1 MIAPDRVVTNPL
13 NVRAPAR
20 RASANKLALLREQLF
35 VIALKEHPE
44 LTEAQAT
51 SLANSQLKDLQQRD
65 PDVIK
70 VFDEYAMSSTAPP
83 RRPINPFAEIA
94 ATLAQQPISQ
104 LLRHL
109 ACTPHTRGPKPD
121 LSTAVAII
129 VDEAIRP
136 SWCVIRHTRHELE
149 AGQLSRR
156 WSLNL
161 PAANPEEWSSYK
173 HIDTV
178 TGTISQRDPERKPTI
193 KPGHDP
199 GHYPRTNI
207 DLLREL
213 AALTDDE
220 GNLCHPRLGRIAIL
234 DGTRIRAPISQS
246 PPPSAKYLRM
256 QAGAALA
263 GIAFSVY
270 DHGGQFDSK
279 KGWRPVK
286 LVDQQT
292 GLPLI
297 WTIAPANVEE
307 DKVLIRNLLPNLF
320 RLWPDCPLEIIIGD
334 GVLDNAWV
342 CGELEA
348 RWSIHP
354 MFTRRTSK
362 RRTVVVRGG
371 GTYTTNDGQL
381 ICSCGTAMT
390 FRGREGFFS
399 YKQRETAGI
408 PRGAMAPNTKEAR
421 IRWKCTSCSAKG
433 TTYALKQVGHD
444 WPNANHHLYYPI
456 HGAGGSSL
464 LRKALLLYRNIVEST
479 FAVMKATGVGN
490 EQPAQW
496 AKDHGIVHLIGM
508 YFTLRTAR
516 RLAHEN
522 GSYAILAAE
531 HATLGLATNT
541 SNPPSLQRMLELR
554 DERPAHLRWAWPPP
568 QRLAPPSD

>member
-1 MIAPDRVVTNPL
+1 MIADRVIENPRG
-13 NVRAPAR
+13 VQAPAR
-20 RASANKLALLREQLF
+20 RASPNTLKLLREHLYSN
-35 VIALKEHPE
+35 ARKDHPE
-44 LTEAQAT
+44 LTEAQAAR
-51 SLANSQLKDLQQRD
+51 LADTQLKDLQRRD
-65 PDVIK
+65 QDVIEM
-70 VFDEYAMSSTAPP
+70 FEMYAMSSTAPP

-94 ATLAQQPISQ
+94 ATLAQPRVST

-109 ACTPHTRGPKPD
+109 ASSPHTRGPVAE
-121 LSTAVAII
+121 LSPAVAII
-129 VDEAIRP
+129 VDQAIRP

-156 WSLNL
+156 WSLNQ
-161 PAANPEEWSSYK
+161 PALNPEEWTSYK
-173 HIDTV
+173 HVDTV
-178 TGTISQRDPERKPTI
+178 TGSISKPDPNREPTI

-199 GHYPRTNI
+199 SHYSQTNI

-213 AALTDDE
+213 ATLTDDE
-220 GNLCHPRLGRIAIL
+220 GKPCHPRLGQIAIL

-246 PPPSAKYLRM
+246 PPPSPKYLRM

-297 WTIAPANVEE
+297 WTIAPAVVEE
-307 DKVLIRNLLPNLF
+307 EKVLIRNLLPNLF
-320 RLWPDCPLEIIIGD
+320 RLWPDCPLETIIGD

-362 RRTVVVRGG
+362 RRTVTARGG
-371 GTYTTNDGQL
+371 DTYTTIDGQP
-381 ICSCGTAMT
+381 ICSCGTEMK
-390 FRGREGFFS
+390 FRCREGFFS
-399 YKQRETAGI
+399 REQRAAAGI
-408 PRGAMAPNTKEAR
+408 PRGAMAPNTKDAR
-421 IRWKCTSCSAKG
+421 IRWKCPSCK
-433 TTYALKQVGHD
+433 TERPIYVLKPVGND
-444 WPNANHHLYYPI
+444 WPNANHNLYYPI
-456 HGAGGSSL
+456 RGAGKHSL
-464 LRKALLLYRNIVEST
+464 RRKALLLYRNIVEST

-496 AKDHGIVHLIGM
+496 AQDHGIVHLIGM

-522 GSYAILAAE
+522 GSYAILEAE
-531 HATLGLATNT
+531 HTSLGLATNT

-554 DERPAHLRWAWPPP
+554 DARPAHLRWAWPPP
-568 QRLAPPSD
+568 QRLAPRSD